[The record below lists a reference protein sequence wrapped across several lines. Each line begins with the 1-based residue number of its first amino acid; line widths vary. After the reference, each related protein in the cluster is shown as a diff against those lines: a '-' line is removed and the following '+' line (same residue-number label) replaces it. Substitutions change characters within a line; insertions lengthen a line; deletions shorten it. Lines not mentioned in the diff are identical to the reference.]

1 MKKNI
6 HRKKSKG
13 SDTMAH
19 AAQAIRNQEVL
30 QTEYS
35 EKAAIGALYDEL
47 SKGIDSM
54 KKGDV
59 YTVDEAWEKID
70 KI

>member
-1 MKKNI
+1 
-6 HRKKSKG
+6 
-13 SDTMAH
+13 MAP
-19 AAQAIRNQEVL
+19 AAQAIINQEIL
-30 QTEYS
+30 KTEYS

-47 SKGIDSM
+47 LQGNRKS

-59 YTVDEAWEKID
+59 YTIDEAWEEID

>member
-1 MKKNI
+1 
-6 HRKKSKG
+6 
-13 SDTMAH
+13 MAPV
-19 AAQAIRNQEVL
+19 AQAIRNQEVL
-30 QTEYS
+30 NAEYS

-47 SKGIDSM
+47 SKGINSM

-59 YTVDEAWEKID
+59 YTLDEAWEEID